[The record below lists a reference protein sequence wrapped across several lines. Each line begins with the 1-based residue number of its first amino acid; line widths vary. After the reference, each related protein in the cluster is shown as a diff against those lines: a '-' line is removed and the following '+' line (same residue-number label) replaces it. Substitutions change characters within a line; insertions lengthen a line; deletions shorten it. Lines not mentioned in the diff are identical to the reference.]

1 MFSNDKNIEII
12 ASLGNEIKRYIQL
25 REKQIKLDATLIL
38 SQLLA
43 AIALAAV
50 IIILLGAVLLVLTF
64 ALSSLVGSW
73 VGSEALGYALIA
85 LAYALLAALICFK
98 RNAWIKEPIVR
109 FVSALLVKNEENE
122 TNEANEPNQNL

>member
-12 ASLGNEIKRYIQL
+12 ASLGNEVKRYIQL

-64 ALSSLVGSW
+64 ALSSLVASW

-85 LAYALLAALICFK
+85 LAYALLASLIYFK

-109 FVSALLVKNEENE
+109 FVSALLVKNDENE

>member
-12 ASLGNEIKRYIQL
+12 ASLGNEIKRYIHL
-25 REKQIKLDATLIL
+25 REKQVKLDATLIL

-43 AIALAAV
+43 AVALAAV

-64 ALSSLVGSW
+64 ALSSLVADW
-73 VGSEALGYALIA
+73 VGSEAMSYALIA

-109 FVSALLVKNEENE
+109 FVSALLVKNDENE
-122 TNEANEPNQNL
+122 TSAPNKNI